1 MKRCRLCY
9 GANYSN
15 CEDDFS
21 CIVREFS
28 KIIFL
33 FFGFYKAHVSNLPNA
48 AFVVKNNRLGG
59 ICAVPFLPG
68 LAAQQMGSGQAKS
81 LELLHA
87 VRSNTLIRAL
97 SRTFQ
102 GQKGHYSNFYWQESI
117 YLTQRRRERREQKN
131 IDRIYRIHKIITEMI
146 LELLFWYLQLQ

>member
-48 AFVVKNNRLGG
+48 AFVVKYNRSGG
-59 ICAVPFLPG
+59 VFAVPFLPG
-68 LAAQQMGSGQAKS
+68 LAAQTGLARLETSPEKQRKYADFIDRKIRS
-81 LELLHA
+81 LE
-87 VRSNTLIRAL
+87 
-97 SRTFQ
+97 
-102 GQKGHYSNFYWQESI
+102 
-117 YLTQRRRERREQKN
+117 
-131 IDRIYRIHKIITEMI
+131 D
-146 LELLFWYLQLQ
+146 